1 MISII
6 SVGTFLTFAMLTEL
20 KGAVKQSG
28 SVISHLCIPKIYM
41 GVATSCTQKR
51 QKNRWRSTEAK

>member
-1 MISII
+1 MVSII
-6 SVGTFLTFAMLTEL
+6 SVGTFLTFAKLTVL

-41 GVATSCTQKR
+41 GVATSRPQ
-51 QKNRWRSTEAK
+51 

>member
-6 SVGTFLTFAMLTEL
+6 SVGTFLTFAMLTGL

-28 SVISHLCIPKIYM
+28 SVISHLCIPNIYM
-41 GVATSCTQKR
+41 GVPTSCTQ
-51 QKNRWRSTEAK
+51 

>member
-6 SVGTFLTFAMLTEL
+6 SFGTFLTFAMLTGL

-28 SVISHLCIPKIYM
+28 SVIYVYQIYTW
-41 GVATSCTQKR
+41 V
-51 QKNRWRSTEAK
+51 